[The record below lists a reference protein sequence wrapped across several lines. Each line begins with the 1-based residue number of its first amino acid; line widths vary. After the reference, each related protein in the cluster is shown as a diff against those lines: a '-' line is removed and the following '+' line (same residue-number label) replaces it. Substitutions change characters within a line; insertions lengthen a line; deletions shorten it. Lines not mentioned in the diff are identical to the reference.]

1 MVDRVGTAAK
11 KPIESDLTVPLTQAS
26 LDQPTQTV
34 VMHRTEPTAQQNLA
48 LQLAE
53 KLGSLVENNERVFD
67 HKQGTYGGYFRG
79 EPVVLLLHSPM
90 ILRICLFPGAHSQSF
105 LSTFYLQT
113 KRMATEKMKA
123 ICAVVATASS
133 SLRQLTEVLT
143 SCRPYDQTIYL
154 FVPKLTPVIKG
165 LLRMYIV
172 ACCHTAILDSLANY
186 VSEFPPHDRC
196 KVQMQDELDTPS
208 LQRAATL

>member
-1 MVDRVGTAAK
+1 
-11 KPIESDLTVPLTQAS
+11 
-26 LDQPTQTV
+26 
-34 VMHRTEPTAQQNLA
+34 
-48 LQLAE
+48 
-53 KLGSLVENNERVFD
+53 
-67 HKQGTYGGYFRG
+67 
-79 EPVVLLLHSPM
+79 
-90 ILRICLFPGAHSQSF
+90 
-105 LSTFYLQT
+105 
-113 KRMATEKMKA
+113 MKA